1 VISWFRC
8 PNRRARPTGIDKL
21 TAVADRSYFDWGD
34 PGLVALQDLL
44 ALACAR
50 R

>member
-1 VISWFRC
+1 M
-8 PNRRARPTGIDKL
+8 PEQARSATGIDKL

-44 ALACAR
+44 TLACPR